1 MKRFLTVL
9 VVGVGI
15 GFFLGSKAGR
25 EPYERLESKLKG
37 VSNRDD
43 VSAALQRTS
52 AAASDVKD
60 KVVSAAAEKVEA
72 ASASVDDAASNR
84 PDYQRTGSGR

>member
-60 KVVSAAAEKVEA
+60 KVVSAAAEKVEE
-72 ASASVDDAASNR
+72 ASATVDDAVRSR

>member
-9 VVGVGI
+9 GVGVGI
-15 GFFLGSKAGR
+15 GFVLGSRAGR
-25 EPYERLESKLKG
+25 EPYERLEAKVKG

-60 KVVSAAAEKVEA
+60 KVVGAAAEKVEA
-72 ASASVDDAASNR
+72 ASTTVDDAVRNR
-84 PDYQRTGSGR
+84 PDYQRTASGR

>member
-9 VVGVGI
+9 GIGVGI
-15 GFFLGSKAGR
+15 GFVLGSKAGR
-25 EPYERLESKLKG
+25 EPYERLEAKLTS

-43 VSAALQRTS
+43 VSAAIQRTS

-60 KVVSAAAEKVEA
+60 KVVGAAAEKVEE
-72 ASASVDDAASNR
+72 ASATVDDAVRNR

>member
-9 VVGVGI
+9 GMGVGI
-15 GFFLGSKAGR
+15 GFVLGSRAGR
-25 EPYERLESKLKG
+25 EPYERLEAKVKG

-60 KVVSAAAEKVEA
+60 KVVGAAAEKVEA
-72 ASASVDDAASNR
+72 ASTTVDDAVRNR

>member
-9 VVGVGI
+9 GLGVAI
-15 GFFLGSKAGR
+15 GFVLGSRAGR

-43 VSAALQRTS
+43 VSAALQRT
-52 AAASDVKD
+52 ATAASDVKE
-60 KVVSAAAEKVEA
+60 KAVSVAAEKVEE
-72 ASASVDDAASNR
+72 ASKTVDDVVRSR
-84 PDYQRTGSGR
+84 PDYQRSGSGR

>member
-9 VVGVGI
+9 GI
-15 GFFLGSKAGR
+15 GVAIGFVLGSKAGR
-25 EPYERLESKLKG
+25 EPYERLESKLMG

-43 VSAALQRTS
+43 VSEALQRTA

-60 KVVSAAAEKVEA
+60 KVVGAAAEKVQD
-72 ASASVDDAASNR
+72 ASATVDDAVRNR

>member
-9 VVGVGI
+9 GVGVGI
-15 GFFLGSKAGR
+15 GFVLGSKAGR
-25 EPYERLESKLKG
+25 EPYERFEAKLTS

-43 VSAALQRTS
+43 VSAAIQRTS

-60 KVVSAAAEKVEA
+60 KVVGAAAEKVEE
-72 ASASVDDAASNR
+72 ASATVDDAVRNR

>member
-9 VVGVGI
+9 GI
-15 GFFLGSKAGR
+15 GVAIGFVLGSKAGR
-25 EPYERLESKLKG
+25 EPYERLESKLMG

-43 VSAALQRTS
+43 VSEALQRTS

-60 KVVSAAAEKVEA
+60 KVVGAAAAKVED
-72 ASASVDDAASNR
+72 ASATVDDAVRNR

>member
-9 VVGVGI
+9 GI
-15 GFFLGSKAGR
+15 GVAIGFVLGSKAGR
-25 EPYERLESKLKG
+25 EPYERLESKLMG

-43 VSAALQRTS
+43 VSEALQRTS

-60 KVVSAAAEKVEA
+60 KVVGAAAAKVED
-72 ASASVDDAASNR
+72 ASATVDDAVR

>member
-9 VVGVGI
+9 GVGVGI
-15 GFFLGSKAGR
+15 GFVLGSKAGR
-25 EPYERLESKLKG
+25 EPYERLEAKLTS

-43 VSAALQRTS
+43 VSAAVQRTS
-52 AAASDVKD
+52 AAASDVKG
-60 KVVSAAAEKVEA
+60 KVVGAAAEKVEE
-72 ASASVDDAASNR
+72 ASATVDDAVRNR

>member
-9 VVGVGI
+9 GVGVGI
-15 GFFLGSKAGR
+15 GFVLGSKAGR
-25 EPYERLESKLKG
+25 EPYERLEAKLTS

-43 VSAALQRTS
+43 VSAAIQRTS

-60 KVVSAAAEKVEA
+60 KVVGAAAEKVEE
-72 ASASVDDAASNR
+72 ASATVDDAVRNR

>member
-9 VVGVGI
+9 GVGVGI
-15 GFFLGSKAGR
+15 GFVLGSRAGR
-25 EPYERLESKLKG
+25 EPYERLEAKVKG

-60 KVVSAAAEKVEA
+60 KVVGAAAEKVEE
-72 ASASVDDAASNR
+72 ASTTVDDAVRNR

>member
-9 VVGVGI
+9 GVGVGI
-15 GFFLGSKAGR
+15 GFVLGSKAGR
-25 EPYERLESKLKG
+25 EPYERLEAKLTS

-43 VSAALQRTS
+43 VSAAIQRTS

-60 KVVSAAAEKVEA
+60 KVVGAAAEKVEQ
-72 ASASVDDAASNR
+72 ASATVDDAVRNR

>member
-9 VVGVGI
+9 GVGVGI
-15 GFFLGSKAGR
+15 GFVLGSKAGR
-25 EPYERLESKLKG
+25 EPYERLEAKLTS

-43 VSAALQRTS
+43 VSAAVQRTS

-60 KVVSAAAEKVEA
+60 KVVGAAAEKVEE
-72 ASASVDDAASNR
+72 ASATVDDAVRNR